1 MSKSTLASNT
11 DSGETRS
18 ERAETA
24 APEGKDSLEQ
34 PYLSAGPRLLPI
46 PGQSSWKP
54 RHGTTLSRQIRS
66 APCWA
71 VRDV

>member
-46 PGQSSWKP
+46 PGSHLGNRVMELHFP
-54 RHGTTLSRQIRS
+54 DRS
-66 APCWA
+66 DQRR
-71 VRDV
+71 VGR